1 MAKLIFEDG
10 REATAADLT
19 SLATAHGI
27 VVEHREVPAEL
38 APLLQ
43 RPLLDDDAT
52 REVLAAL
59 PLRPELPS
67 RDLVVLHPQ
76 RKDNEQLAT
85 KFEDWHR
92 HAGERF
98 ATSSTAQ
105 ACSVSSLT
113 ATAPICLSSRA
124 TSSWCRPGSS
134 TTSG

>member
-52 REVLAAL
+52 FSPRCHCA
-59 PLRPELPS
+59 PS
-67 RDLVVLHPQ
+67 
-76 RKDNEQLAT
+76 
-85 KFEDWHR
+85 FR
-92 HAGERF
+92 HAISWCCIRN
-98 ATSSTAQ
+98 ARTTSSSPPNSKTGTAMP
-105 ACSVSSLT
+105 ARDSPHPRRRRRVRCH
-113 ATAPICLSSRA
+113 R
-124 TSSWCRPGSS
+124 
-134 TTSG
+134 